1 MIEAEH
7 RNWAEALLLSTDF
20 TGLSQMLKYTFLR
33 SLRPSLGVL
42 YFSVCKRVFLWR
54 LESAGQSW
62 RPPPCQPGPGAG
74 CSQLCLR
81 CTAARRRRPDLVTD
95 RAAASA
101 GGVRAVRQQH
111 CWAAGYAQ
119 QQHSRAAAAGYAR
132 NVSPSKTLFP
142 TSCCCRLSPGGRKMQ
157 QRCNFVQFWLPVH
170 NWHIALYQVGG
181 SALFLCKIVGFGK
194 FRLSSTWDC

>member
-20 TGLSQMLKYTFLR
+20 TGLCQMLKYTFLR

-42 YFSVCKRVFLWR
+42 CFSVCKRVFLCR

-101 GGVRAVRQQH
+101 GGVRAVRQQQGMH
-111 CWAAGYAQ
+111 SSSTAEQ
-119 QQHSRAAAAGYAR
+119 QQQGMRAMFLPRKLFSPLPAAAG
-132 NVSPSKTLFP
+132 
-142 TSCCCRLSPGGRKMQ
+142 
-157 QRCNFVQFWLPVH
+157 
-170 NWHIALYQVGG
+170 
-181 SALFLCKIVGFGK
+181 
-194 FRLSSTWDC
+194 